1 MGRGWSDLMYRR
13 PICKKPS
20 ERVNYKMH
28 AQGYPIIVRASG
40 AQAARTRADHYR
52 LNLSPFAQV
61 QSEAGLLIPR
71 H

>member
-20 ERVNYKMH
+20 KRVNYKMH
-28 AQGYPIIVRASG
+28 ALQGYPIIV
-40 AQAARTRADHYR
+40 RTRADHYR

-61 QSEAGLLIPR
+61 QSKAGLLIPR